1 MKMKTET
8 ETKTKKLPSVL
19 GRTAQVDICPSDA
32 GFVLSVGPV
41 SLWLPRDAAR
51 DVVATLTRALLLD
64 KLGVQQSQG
73 PQRDDD
79 ADADIVKPTTAPAV
93 AASPARGPSN

>member
-1 MKMKTET
+1 MKS
-8 ETKTKKLPSVL
+8 KKSSSVV
-19 GRTAQVDICPSDA
+19 GRNAQVDICPRDA

-64 KLGVQQSQG
+64 TLGARQAHG
-73 PQRDDD
+73 AHRDGN
-79 ADADIVKPTTAPAV
+79 AHILKPAPAIAV
-93 AASPARGPSN
+93 AAPPARGPSN